1 MRRFRRQGRYRKECW
16 IETFSRGW
24 KHFPV
29 PVEVQQR
36 PKSDRIPKRKK
47 DKGNARKQ
55 RGQNKDL
62 HLGQRSPLRA
72 DPRGVLSRA
81 ERSRQADRPDA
92 VHDLIP
98 QKRRGRLGSR

>member
-1 MRRFRRQGRYRKECW
+1 MGRYRKERW

-29 PVEVQQR
+29 PVEVQMR
-36 PKSDRIPKRKK
+36 PKSDRIPKKRK

-55 RGQNKDL
+55 RGQDKNL
-62 HLGQRSPLRA
+62 HLGQRGPLRA

-81 ERSRQADRPDA
+81 ERRSQADRSDA
-92 VHDLIP
+92 VHALVL
-98 QKRRGRLGSR
+98 QKRGR

>member
-1 MRRFRRQGRYRKECW
+1 MGRYQKERW

-36 PKSDRIPKRKK
+36 PKSDRIPKKRK

-62 HLGQRSPLRA
+62 LMGQRSPLRA

-81 ERSRQADRPDA
+81 ERSRQTDRSDA
-92 VHDLIP
+92 VHDLVS
-98 QKRRGRLGSR
+98 QKRRRRMDAR